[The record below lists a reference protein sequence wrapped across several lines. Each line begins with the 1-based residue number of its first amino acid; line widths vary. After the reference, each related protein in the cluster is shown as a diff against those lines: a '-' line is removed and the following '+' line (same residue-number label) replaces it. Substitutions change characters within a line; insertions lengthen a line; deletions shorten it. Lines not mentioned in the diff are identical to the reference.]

1 MYLEVSEGAS
11 LLQVR
16 LPFQI
21 HNSTKTWGLGCK
33 QLIKNSLGPESGSTR
48 MAPMKTTKSEPIHI
62 EALAEQKSE
71 TCREIL
77 EALPEWFGIPA
88 AIDAYAKGVA
98 ELPMLVAKDRSGLII
113 GFIALK
119 PQTPSAVEAY
129 VLGIR
134 REYQRK
140 GYGHLLF
147 EAAERM
153 ARKLGARFLTVKTL
167 AETRPDPHY
176 RATRLF
182 YESIGFEPIEVFPTL
197 WSPENPC
204 LLMAKTLR

>member
-1 MYLEVSEGAS
+1 MTLVKEAITE
-11 LLQVR
+11 
-16 LPFQI
+16 
-21 HNSTKTWGLGCK
+21 
-33 QLIKNSLGPESGSTR
+33 
-48 MAPMKTTKSEPIHI
+48 HI
-62 EALAEQKSE
+62 YIEELHEQKSE

-88 AIDAYAKGVA
+88 VIDAYAQGVA
-98 ELPMLVAKDRSGLII
+98 ELPMLVAKDPSGLVL

-134 REYQRK
+134 REWHRK

-147 EAAERM
+147 AAAERV

-167 AETRPDPHY
+167 ADARPDPHY
-176 RATRLF
+176 QATRLF
-182 YESIGFEPIEVFPTL
+182 YESIGFEPVEVFPTL

-204 LLMAKTLR
+204 LLMAKTLK

>member
-1 MYLEVSEGAS
+1 
-11 LLQVR
+11 
-16 LPFQI
+16 
-21 HNSTKTWGLGCK
+21 
-33 QLIKNSLGPESGSTR
+33 
-48 MAPMKTTKSEPIHI
+48 MKEPITEHI
-62 EALAEQKSE
+62 SIEELNEQKSE

-98 ELPMLVAKDRSGLII
+98 ELPMLVAKDQSGLVI

-134 REYQRK
+134 REWHRK

-147 EAAERM
+147 EAAERV
-153 ARKLGARFLTVKTL
+153 ARKLGASFLTVKTL
-167 AETRPDPHY
+167 ADTHPDPHY
-176 RATRLF
+176 QATRSF
-182 YESIGFEPIEVFPTL
+182 YKSIGFEPVEVFPTL

-204 LLMAKTLR
+204 LLMAKTLK

>member
-1 MYLEVSEGAS
+1 MD
-11 LLQVR
+11 
-16 LPFQI
+16 
-21 HNSTKTWGLGCK
+21 KTIARRICVVELTEK
-33 QLIKNSLGPESGSTR
+33 
-48 MAPMKTTKSEPIHI
+48 
-62 EALAEQKSE
+62 KSE

-98 ELPMLVAKDRSGLII
+98 ELPMLVAKNQSGLVI

-134 REYQRK
+134 REWHRK

-147 EAAERM
+147 EAAERV
-153 ARKLGARFLTVKTL
+153 ARKLGARFLAVKTL
-167 AETRPDPHY
+167 ADTHPDPHY
-176 RATRLF
+176 QATRLF
-182 YESIGFEPIEVFPTL
+182 YESIGFEPIEVFPAL
-197 WSPENPC
+197 WSPDHPC
-204 LLMAKTLR
+204 LLLAKTLVG